1 MFTKTLLD
9 IWGDGG
15 DALPEDML
23 EKEVD
28 GEDASPKELFGE
40 VHDGQVGKVPYPVLP
55 SLQVQGFERRA
66 AL

>member
-28 GEDASPKELFGE
+28 GEDAS
-40 VHDGQVGKVPYPVLP
+40 
-55 SLQVQGFERRA
+55 
-66 AL
+66 